1 MGTPTSAPSIAPLES
16 SAGYVMPIA
25 VRVTDLPTAATAIV
39 QLYRTLAALMR
50 RVSAISFGDG
60 AHGAVAG
67 DLAATYIQVLS
78 PAKPD
83 EIFEVVHFLGRTP
96 IGFDVC
102 KVVGKPAIFYAPGE
116 SLAGHGWNPVTI
128 QLQCNTANAYALL
141 RVY

>member
-1 MGTPTSAPSIAPLES
+1 MSTPVSAPSVAPLES

-25 VRVTDLPTAATAIV
+25 VRVVDLPTAATAIA
-39 QLYRTLAALMR
+39 QLYRTIAALMR

-60 AHGAVAG
+60 THASTAG
-67 DLAATYIQVLS
+67 DLAATYIRVLA

-83 EIFEVVHFLGRTP
+83 TIFEVVHFLGRTP

-116 SLAGHGWNPVTI
+116 SLDGHGWNPSTI
-128 QLQCNTANAYALL
+128 QLQCNMANAYALL